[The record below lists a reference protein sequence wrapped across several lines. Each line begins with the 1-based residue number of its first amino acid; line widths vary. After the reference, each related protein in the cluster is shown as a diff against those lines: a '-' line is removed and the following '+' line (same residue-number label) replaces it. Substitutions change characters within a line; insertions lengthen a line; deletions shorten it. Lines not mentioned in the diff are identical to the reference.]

1 MNRSAVRIR
10 PPAPESPFGRT
21 GFIIRRVRIRT
32 CPVTLRRGRLA
43 IPSCSCTPYESACNS
58 GKPVRKN
65 GLYHSPCA
73 DSDLSGY
80 AAVRCALLFRRA
92 VALLTNPPVTPESPF
107 GRTGFIIR
115 RARIRTCP
123 VTLRCGAPC
132 YSVVRLHFFQIRRIL
147 DFPSEK
153 RVSVCRKFGIFTRC
167 VVLSCNKLHVVPIS
181 LLSPRAVKFIIVVL
195 IRFGRT
201 EYDCR

>member
-10 PPAPESPFGRT
+10 PPAPESPFERT

-32 CPVTLRRGRLA
+32 CPVTLRRGPCYSVVRL
-43 IPSCSCTPYESACNS
+43 
-58 GKPVRKN
+58 
-65 GLYHSPCA
+65 HS
-73 DSDLSGY
+73 L
-80 AAVRCALLFRRA
+80 RIR
-92 VALLTNPPVTPESPF
+92 PPAPESPF
-107 GRTGFIIR
+107 RRTGFIIR
-115 RARIRTCP
+115 RVRIRTCP

-132 YSVVRLHFFQIRRIL
+132 YSVVRLHSLRIRRIF

-153 RVSVCRKFGIFTRC
+153 RVSVCGKFGIFMRC
-167 VVLSCNKLHVVPIS
+167 VVLSCNKLYVIPIS

-201 EYDCR
+201 GYDCR